1 MGNFL
6 GCTGDD
12 AEHSPTTSRARRRA
26 CRNLNTAVNKLG
38 VRPTEKTVRDAE
50 KAAENLLNAMMK
62 EQDAA
67 EASLLDQLRE
77 VDETQAVIEDA
88 MATLND
94 VDPDEM
100 EEALR
105 ELQEEVDREQAAELM
120 RQLPDAPTGKGSR
133 RTRKHKKRKRK
144 TRRRRRHRRRLTRGR
159 RKKRATKARRRRR

>member
-12 AEHSPTTSRARRRA
+12 SDDSISKAQRRA

-50 KAAENLLNAMMK
+50 KAAENLLNAMM
-62 EQDAA
+62 EGQEAA
-67 EASLLDQLRE
+67 ETSLLQQLSKAE
-77 VDETQAVIEDA
+77 EKQAAIENA

-94 VDPDEM
+94 VRDDEM

-105 ELQEEVDREQAAELM
+105 LLQEEVDNEQAAELM
-120 RQLPDAPTGKGSR
+120 RRLPKAPTGKGSR

-144 TRRRRRHRRRLTRGR
+144 TRRRRRHRRRPTRGR
-159 RKKRATKARRRRR
+159 RKKRATKARRRRRR

>member
-50 KAAENLLNAMMK
+50 KAAEKLLNEMMK

-67 EASLLDQLRE
+67 EARLLDQLSK

-88 MATLND
+88 MATLNN
-94 VDPDEM
+94 VDDEEM
-100 EEALR
+100 
-105 ELQEEVDREQAAELM
+105 
-120 RQLPDAPTGKGSR
+120 
-133 RTRKHKKRKRK
+133 
-144 TRRRRRHRRRLTRGR
+144 
-159 RKKRATKARRRRR
+159 

>member
-50 KAAENLLNAMMK
+50 KAAEKLLNEMMK

-67 EASLLDQLRE
+67 EARLLDQLSK

-88 MATLND
+88 MATLNN
-94 VDPDEM
+94 VDDEEM

-105 ELQEEVDREQAAELM
+105 ELQEEVEREQAAELM

-133 RTRKHKKRKRK
+133 KTRKHKKRKRK
-144 TRRRRRHRRRLTRGR
+144 TRRRRRHRRRLTGGR